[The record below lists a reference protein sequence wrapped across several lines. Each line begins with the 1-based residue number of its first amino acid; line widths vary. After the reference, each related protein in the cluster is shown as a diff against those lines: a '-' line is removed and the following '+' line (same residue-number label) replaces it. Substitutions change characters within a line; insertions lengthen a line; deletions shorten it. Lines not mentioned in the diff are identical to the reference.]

1 MDKGNFSHII
11 LGIIF
16 AKTPEA
22 KTVEVYKN
30 VEPHF
35 VTKTK
40 NIFYMLKLGQ
50 IAICF

>member
-1 MDKGNFSHII
+1 MDKGHFSHII
-11 LGIIF
+11 SRIIF

-22 KTVEVYKN
+22 KTIEVYKN

-40 NIFYMLKLGQ
+40 NILYMLKLGQ